1 MKSMGF
7 GMMRLPL
14 LDKDNTKSIDQEQ
27 VNKMADEFIEKGFTY
42 FDTAYPYHDGES
54 EVAFRKAVTERYS
67 RDEFIVADKLPI
79 FSITSEDQL
88 ETIFNEQLE
97 RCGVDY
103 FDYYLMHNV
112 SGLSEKGFRDVDSF
126 KFANEKK
133 AEGKI
138 KHLGFSTHA
147 HADYIEEIIKEH
159 PEMEFIQLQ
168 INYLDWENPGVEAR
182 KCYEVACKYDLPIIV
197 MEPLKGGFLAD
208 VPEKA
213 EKLMRDYNGQ
223 SPVEWA
229 LRYVLTLDNVKM
241 VLSGA
246 SAYEQLK
253 SNMDIHENMK
263 PLNDEELDIIHQV
276 VGIINNNITVPC
288 TKCNYCV
295 SSCPKDINISKLFD
309 LYNNEMI
316 ENIDG
321 FTATG
326 NEYLNYS
333 KIEGNGLASDCI
345 ECGACVKQCPQ
356 NIDIPKYLKDVAA
369 KFETPLYGFNTE

>member
-1 MKSMGF
+1 
-7 GMMRLPL
+7 
-14 LDKDNTKSIDQEQ
+14 
-27 VNKMADEFIEKGFTY
+27 
-42 FDTAYPYHDGES
+42 
-54 EVAFRKAVTERYS
+54 
-67 RDEFIVADKLPI
+67 
-79 FSITSEDQL
+79 
-88 ETIFNEQLE
+88 
-97 RCGVDY
+97 
-103 FDYYLMHNV
+103 
-112 SGLSEKGFRDVDSF
+112 
-126 KFANEKK
+126 
-133 AEGKI
+133 
-138 KHLGFSTHA
+138 
-147 HADYIEEIIKEH
+147 
-159 PEMEFIQLQ
+159 
-168 INYLDWENPGVEAR
+168 
-182 KCYEVACKYDLPIIV
+182 

-213 EKLMRDYNGQ
+213 EKLMIDYNGQ

-276 VGIINNNITVPC
+276 VDIINDNITVPC

-295 SSCPKDINISKLFD
+295 SSCPEDINISKLFD

-345 ECGACVKQCPQ
+345 ECGVCVKQCPQ
-356 NIDIPKYLKDVAA
+356 HIDIPKYLKDVAA